1 MNSATHRPRPRPL
14 RAGWAHVGVI
24 DAEAGIEPDI
34 VCGRLNELRQSAE
47 AATWREVIGLLDVRL
62 AGGGLI
68 SGIQLGLVLSKLG
81 RGELELRRL
90 QYSKPH
96 RRGNRPTT
104 GRRGGSIT
112 LRTWLS
118 LIASA
123 RTPDRKASAKS
134 TECHRVCA
142 ARSREFCKLLPV
154 MLPDRR
160 LGLFALARLPPSK
173 SLI

>member
-1 MNSATHRPRPRPL
+1 MFILTL
-14 RAGWAHVGVI
+14 F
-24 DAEAGIEPDI
+24 
-34 VCGRLNELRQSAE
+34 RLNELRQWAE

-81 RGELELRRL
+81 RANSNFVACNIPSRIGVEID
-90 QYSKPH
+90 
-96 RRGNRPTT
+96 RPQDAAE
-104 GRRGGSIT
+104 SIT

-142 ARSREFCKLLPV
+142 ARSREFCKLLPA

-160 LGLFALARLPPSK
+160 LGLFAFAGFLHLSH
-173 SLI
+173 